1 MLNRV
6 HTARIFHIHEIDDVE
21 LTARRRLALRLVD
34 AVMVVELLGEGRELV
49 IVNHHRKALGRVLT
63 DERLDNRKGLTRSRR
78 THHERTTEGVVD
90 IDPSMTELAVIV
102 VAHGDVH
109 AVLGIDALLV
119 LLETLV
125 LEVEAV
131 FHQSLLQVLRY
142 VVERHM
148 DAHRANDGGHHI
160 KPDAQREYPQAVV
173 QPVGVVEPHGQQD
186 QHESDDDGP
195 EHHLTGI
202 ELNLFLIACANAGDD
217 DQQERGNLTIG
228 EVTGLVNQPASHAF
242 MQVGQHSCERVE
254 QLRIAGI
261 LEKLNDQRDVD
272 DDSEYAVNALYLFR
286 FFHFYLTDLALF
298 HHWRRQRVMMSCLVA
313 GFM

>member
-1 MLNRV
+1 
-6 HTARIFHIHEIDDVE
+6 
-21 LTARRRLALRLVD
+21 
-34 AVMVVELLGEGRELV
+34 MVVELLGEGRELV
-49 IVNHHRKALGRVLT
+49 IVHHHRKALGRVLT

-90 IDPSMTELAVIV
+90 VDPSVTELTVIV

-148 DAHRANDGGHHI
+148 DAHRADDGGHHV
-160 KPDAQREYPQAVV
+160 KPNAQREYPQAVV
-173 QPVGVVEPHGQQD
+173 QPVGVVEPHGQQN
-186 QHESDDDGP
+186 QHESDDNGP

-202 ELNLFLIACANAGDD
+202 ELNLFLIAGADAGDD
-217 DQQERGNLTIG
+217 DQQERGNLAIG

-261 LEKLNDQRDVD
+261 LEKLNDQRDID

-286 FFHFYLTDLALF
+286 LFHFYLTDLALF

>member
-1 MLNRV
+1 M
-6 HTARIFHIHEIDDVE
+6 
-21 LTARRRLALRLVD
+21 
-34 AVMVVELLGEGRELV
+34 
-49 IVNHHRKALGRVLT
+49 LT
-63 DERLDNRKGLTRSRR
+63 DERLDDRKGLTRSRR
-78 THHERTTEGVVD
+78 THHERTTEGV
-90 IDPSMTELAVIV
+90 IDVNPAMTELTVIV

-119 LLETLV
+119 LFETLV

-131 FHQSLLQVLRY
+131 FHQSLLQVLRH
-142 VVERHM
+142 VVECHM
-148 DAHRANDGGHHI
+148 DAHRADDGGHHVE
-160 KPDAQREYPQAVV
+160 PDAQREYPQAVV

-186 QHESDDDGP
+186 QHESDDNGP

-202 ELNLFLIACANAGDD
+202 ELNLFLIAGADAGDN
-217 DQQERGNLTIG
+217 DQQERGNLTIS
-228 EVTGLVNQPASHAF
+228 EVARLVNQPASHAL
-242 MQVGQHSCERVE
+242 MQVGQHSGERVE

-286 FFHFYLTDLALF
+286 LFHFYLTDLALF